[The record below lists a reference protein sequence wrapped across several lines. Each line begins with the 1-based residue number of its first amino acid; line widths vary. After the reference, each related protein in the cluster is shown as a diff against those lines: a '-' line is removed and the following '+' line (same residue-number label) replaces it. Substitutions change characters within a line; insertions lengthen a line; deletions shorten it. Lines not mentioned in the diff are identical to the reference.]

1 MNCKLFSIMMKSGNV
16 RQVSKKNR
24 NGTRIVV
31 LIKLRILSVC
41 SLTLQVLPSVDG
53 LLTGTGGATLT

>member
-1 MNCKLFSIMMKSGNV
+1 MNCKLLSIMMKSGNV

-24 NGTRIVV
+24 NGTRIGV
-31 LIKLRILSVC
+31 LIKYFVC
-41 SLTLQVLPSVDG
+41 LYFNITG

>member
-1 MNCKLFSIMMKSGNV
+1 MNCKLFSIMMKSNNV
-16 RQVSKKNR
+16 RQVSKKIAMS
-24 NGTRIVV
+24 TRIGV

>member
-16 RQVSKKNR
+16 RQVSKKIAMAR
-24 NGTRIVV
+24 V
-31 LIKLRILSVC
+31 LLRILSVC
-41 SLTLQVLPSVDG
+41 TLTLQVLPSVDG